1 MSENKTTIKEIK
13 KTVESWLESNRI
25 KILNNNID
33 IEINRN
39 EEDLYF
45 IELNKDNDYLVDLKV
60 HLPEFAP
67 YRYIS
72 FEIIGMQNN
81 EIPGVI
87 YAWYDDENSTL
98 GEIINNLDSS
108 LDYLI
113 NLGKNT
119 DNSKFKIWKIKKELL
134 ERVKLFDEAEKLRTY
149 NAIKFFVEREDYHMK
164 FKEGEIPQGNEIL
177 KAFEKILEYLLS
189 RYKIMKKKINFRI
202 ETD

>member
-1 MSENKTTIKEIK
+1 M
-13 KTVESWLESNRI
+13 
-25 KILNNNID
+25 
-33 IEINRN
+33 
-39 EEDLYF
+39 
-45 IELNKDNDYLVDLKV
+45 
-60 HLPEFAP
+60 
-67 YRYIS
+67 
-72 FEIIGMQNN
+72 
-81 EIPGVI
+81 I

-149 NAIKFFVEREDYHMK
+149 NAIKFFVEKENYHMK
-164 FKEGEIPQGNEIL
+164 FKEGEIPQRNEIL

>member
-13 KTVESWLESNRI
+13 KIVESWLESNRI

-87 YAWYDDENSTL
+87 YAWYDDENSAL
-98 GEIINNLDSS
+98 EEIINNLDSS

-119 DNSKFKIWKIKKELL
+119 DNSKFKIWKVKKEESFESIRDWLINTI
-134 ERVKLFDEAEKLRTY
+134 RT
-149 NAIKFFVEREDYHMK
+149 NDNKRRIIGENKTFWGI
-164 FKEGEIPQGNEIL
+164 GEIKNL
-177 KAFEKILEYLLS
+177 
-189 RYKIMKKKINFRI
+189 
-202 ETD
+202 